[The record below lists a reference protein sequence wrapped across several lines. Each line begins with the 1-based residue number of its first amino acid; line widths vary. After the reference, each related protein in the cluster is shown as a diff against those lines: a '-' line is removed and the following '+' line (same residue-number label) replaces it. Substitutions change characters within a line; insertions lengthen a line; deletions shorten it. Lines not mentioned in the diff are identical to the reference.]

1 MHCSPSPLSL
11 HTYQLPE
18 STPFL
23 LIVYKWA
30 GHFQM
35 EIAQSIYMYIHMYT
49 YIFLNTYMYTFI
61 YFPLHAYVRYIIFP
75 MQSIRSIMQT
85 DPCPALHG
93 NVPLKCADCLYDIIS
108 ILSAQCSCILTETY
122 DVMVAIATTCYVG
135 TCMM

>member
-1 MHCSPSPLSL
+1 
-11 HTYQLPE
+11 
-18 STPFL
+18 
-23 LIVYKWA
+23 
-30 GHFQM
+30 
-35 EIAQSIYMYIHMYT
+35 MYT

-122 DVMVAIATTCYVG
+122 DVMVAIATTLLCWYMYDVTG
-135 TCMM
+135 RCNTALLCW